1 MKENY
6 FHYTFYLLGEGNIIG
21 HGGIDKPQLNEVPG
35 ILAIHHVK
43 FAGDEI
49 HLVVCDSGWTSGD
62 WRASAIELWQHVSP
76 YSFRNQDHDDDTTD
90 IDDEQPGQPPLFP
103 W

>member
-6 FHYTFYLLGEGNIIG
+6 FHYTFYLLDEGNIIG
-21 HGGIDKPQLNEVPG
+21 HGGIDRPQLNEVPG
-35 ILAIHHVK
+35 VLAIHHIK

-49 HLVVCDSGWTSGD
+49 HLVVCDSGWVSSD
-62 WRASAIELWQHVSP
+62 WRASAIELWTAVSP

-90 IDDEQPGQPPLFP
+90 IDDSDAPKQQGFR